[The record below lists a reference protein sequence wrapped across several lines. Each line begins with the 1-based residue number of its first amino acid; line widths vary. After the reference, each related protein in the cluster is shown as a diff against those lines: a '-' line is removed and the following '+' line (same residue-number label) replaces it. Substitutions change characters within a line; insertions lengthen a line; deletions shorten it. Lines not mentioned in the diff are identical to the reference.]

1 MPGGCSVF
9 ILLRSPLRP
18 SFAVFGAILIS
29 TTFPC
34 CPPATCVSW
43 LCDDLPVGRCEAGTS
58 SRLCSSLQLAER
70 TGLLLLW
77 PVGGSRH
84 LLHKS
89 HQPGSTAG
97 NGTLER
103 WEQEAALLSL

>member
-1 MPGGCSVF
+1 MPGCCSVF
-9 ILLRSPLRP
+9 TLLPSLLRMSLAAFR
-18 SFAVFGAILIS
+18 AVLTS

-34 CPPATCVSW
+34 CPPATCVSG
-43 LCDDLPVGRCEAGTS
+43 LCDSLPVGPVEPS
-58 SRLCSSLQLAER
+58 LWLCSFLQLAER

-77 PVGGSRH
+77 PVGRSHH
-84 LLHKS
+84 LLYKS

-97 NGTLER
+97 NGTLES